1 LIQLNPFTIAAIIL
15 FTYGSLL
22 VLWLLTL
29 PIARHFFSKHAQ
41 VLESQTGPAPAANR
55 RTWWITA
62 GTLLVFLANIATMG
76 MFLLAAFRPGWEA
89 FLAGVRVI
97 HPAGVQ
103 AVGAIFFIGNGVWG
117 LLVLVFNPGYTPFF
131 LKKNHRILL
140 ATNGPYAVIRHP
152 RYASEA
158 ALNVILFLFTG
169 SWIPLLG
176 ILGWAAIRAQ
186 AIREEEF
193 LQAADPGT
201 YAGYIGRTGRFLP
214 RWKFR
219 KEA

>member
-1 LIQLNPFTIAAIIL
+1 MTTSTIAAIIAC
-15 FTYGSLL
+15 TYGALL
-22 VLWLLTL
+22 ALWLVTL
-29 PIARHFFSKHAQ
+29 PVARHFFSKHAQ
-41 VLESQTGPAPAANR
+41 VLEPKSGPAPSPLR
-55 RTWWITA
+55 KTWWIGA
-62 GTLLVFLANIATMG
+62 GTLLVFLANIATMAI
-76 MFLLAAFRPGWEA
+76 FLLAAFRPGWERLPESARSMHPPEVQAIGA
-89 FLAGVRVI
+89 FLFVC
-97 HPAGVQ
+97 
-103 AVGAIFFIGNGVWG
+103 NGIWG

-131 LKKNHRILL
+131 LKKKHQFLL
-140 ATNGPYAVIRHP
+140 ATKGPYAIIRHP

-158 ALNVILFLFTG
+158 ALNIILFLFTG

-193 LQAADPGT
+193 LLGAAPET
-201 YAGYIGRTGRFLP
+201 YARYIGRTGRFLP